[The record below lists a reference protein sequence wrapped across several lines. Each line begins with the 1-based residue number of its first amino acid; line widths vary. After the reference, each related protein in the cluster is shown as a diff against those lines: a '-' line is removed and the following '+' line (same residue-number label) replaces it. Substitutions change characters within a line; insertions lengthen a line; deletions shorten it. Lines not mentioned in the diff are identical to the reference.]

1 MKINKIHS
9 NLKVILFSVFLLT
22 YLGVNAQYISTE
34 DSIAS
39 ARERAR
45 SLIMPRV
52 SSRPT
57 SPNANSIWVNR
68 DAAISAYT
76 PKQLV
81 EDILIKGGNSCDMV
95 RNVTFKGLAWSGTA
109 WTATDRSLSYF
120 SNGDPAGFGMENG
133 LLLSTAGGNL
143 AEGPNQQ
150 AGGALGGGISVSTDP
165 DLLSLLSGI
174 NTGAV
179 LEFDFIPQQTEISFE
194 YIFASEEY
202 PQYVNTD
209 KNDVFGF
216 FISGEGIPGGKQ
228 NIALIPNT
236 NVAVTI
242 NNVNDGKTSNNT
254 QAGYASATGV
264 SPYSQYFV
272 RNYQGAESME
282 YGGRTVV
289 FTAKATVIPGKIYH
303 MKLAIANVGDS
314 AWGSGVFLKAGS
326 FDIGMGITNYGSSIE
341 GMDNVFQACAN
352 NEFVL
357 KLNARTDPM
366 TVNLTY
372 EGSAAGYIRK
382 PDGTAL
388 PASILI
394 PANTSEISIP
404 YQVLNTLAASGPFTV
419 NAHIPGCTVPISK
432 TINVYKQF
440 ISTEVQTTP
449 ACSGNDGKL
458 WVTASGGSPSMQMS
472 KDGGSN
478 WQRIGVPFTGLTPGN
493 YTVLVRD
500 SVGCNTETLITEIT
514 GKPVINNTF
523 TETTVCAGTIVPKVA
538 LTSTVAGTTYVWT
551 CNNSAI
557 GLTSGTGDIPQFTA
571 KNTTAGKLE
580 AIITVTPTAFGCV
593 GASKSYTIIVNPIAD
608 VKPISNVIVCNNSPV
623 SSIPFETTSTPTNK
637 VVYSWKNSNTAI
649 GLVSSGTGSSLPA
662 FTAVNPGT
670 APVTATIE
678 VTPKYED
685 CIGTP
690 LSFTITVN
698 PTAVVKP
705 ITNLTVCNNSQ
716 VPSIPFETTATPSGK
731 VTYTWKNSNTAIGL
745 VASGTGSN
753 LPSFTAVNPGTTPIT
768 ATIEVTPKYEDCIG
782 TPLTFTITVNPTA
795 IVKPITNLT
804 VCNNS
809 LVSSIPFETTA
820 TPTNK
825 VTYTWK
831 NSNSAIG
838 LVASGTGS
846 TLPSFTAINP
856 STAPVTATI
865 EVTPKYEDCIGTPLT
880 FTITVNPTAIV
891 KPITNL
897 AVCNNNQVLSIP
909 FETTATPSGKVTYT
923 WKNSNTAIGLA
934 ASGSGSGLPSF
945 TATNSTNSPITAVI
959 EVTPKYENCEGTK
972 LTFTI
977 TVNAPVMAGTIK
989 GNPFVCEN
997 QNPLEIKEITAASGG
1012 SNSFTYQ
1019 WKYSTDGVI
1028 WTDIPGANNI
1038 SYTPG
1043 LLTVDTHFK
1052 RMTIDGFCGQQ
1063 FESNTFTIKVMA
1075 QPTTLYWKSTAGDSN
1090 WNNPDNWVDKDGNQ
1104 LGMVP
1109 LACTDVQITGG
1120 SANYPSLDLESTPVD
1135 LYGTP
1140 QCKNITFQYGSEV
1153 AYQHKLAYEKAFVQY
1168 NWGYYSSTSGL
1179 TEGTQPD
1186 KNGSGS
1192 PCLVKERDTWY
1203 ALAAPLK
1210 NMASGDFSFG
1220 GFPVTW
1226 QGGFNIQD
1234 PVTGQS
1240 VEVEAGDFSK
1250 AYARNDIN
1258 LAETNNAVA
1267 IKVPSYKDQV
1277 GYNNH
1282 CHMDGLE
1289 GVLEF
1294 PYFENETKAPFYPA
1308 HTYDKFTG
1316 ESKFFYF
1323 DTKTLQL
1330 IYSPVGRMKRGS
1342 EAYRFIYE
1350 TSSNEVKNINI
1361 GGNSVPGYAQEISK
1375 HIATS
1380 QKVMV
1385 GNPFMASINSKR
1397 FLDANNIDPI
1407 APKLLVSDGYFV
1419 FNSTLQVWENR
1430 PFSATNNIKPQQ
1442 AFIVTLAEGVNST
1455 ELLYP
1460 FEGTYALTG
1469 PAFRG
1474 LSQVLPEGSS
1484 LYLKT
1489 SDNNDM
1495 SGDYAIL
1502 NASRMGNIESNVK
1515 KMIYTEGHV
1524 VPETF
1529 FITPDGND
1537 YNLVQAIEEGVK
1549 EIGIGVKCSDTQKPL
1564 KFTFENVSEFYSTYG
1579 VRPVL
1584 VDKFMSIE
1592 QDLTDNDTYHF
1603 NQRKTTV
1610 ENKYID
1616 ADRFVL
1622 RMASPGDIAGSVNDG
1637 IHIVY
1642 QNGVL
1647 DVKSDRIIKTVH
1659 VYDLYGRLIH
1669 SNRQINTTVYTKSLS
1684 LAQGLYIVKVR
1695 TEDGKTKVEK
1705 IMAL

>member
-1 MKINKIHS
+1 MKIRKIHN
-9 NLKVILFSVFLLT
+9 NLKAIFLSGFLLVFL
-22 YLGVNAQYISTE
+22 GANAQYISTE
-34 DSIAS
+34 DSIAI
-39 ARERAR
+39 AKERAR
-45 SLIMPRV
+45 GSIMPRT
-52 SSRPT
+52 SNRPA
-57 SPNANSIWVNR
+57 SPNANSISVNR
-68 DAAISAYT
+68 DAAIVTYT
-76 PKQLV
+76 PAELV
-81 EDILIKGGNSCDMV
+81 EKIFLKSQGGDCATEGVIED
-95 RNVTFKGLAWSGTA
+95 VTLHALNWTGTA
-109 WTATDRSLSYF
+109 WSTTSPEYNRSMSYF
-120 SNGDPAGFGMENG
+120 SGGQTTGTRVLGVESGILLTTGPG
-133 LLLSTAGGNL
+133 LY
-143 AEGPNQQ
+143 AEGPNGSGSGAQSALNGGKTLSDADLQ
-150 AGGALGGGISVSTDP
+150 ALTTN
-165 DLLSLLSGI
+165 GI
-174 NTGAV
+174 NCGTV
-179 LEFDFIPQQTEISFE
+179 LEFTFTPQSSQISFE
-194 YIFASEEY
+194 YVFGSEEY
-202 PQYVNTD
+202 PNYSNNQTY
-209 KNDVFGF
+209 NDVFGF
-216 FISGEGIPGGKQ
+216 FISDEDGVSNKR
-228 NIALIPNT
+228 NIAIVPGTTDLP
-236 NVAVTI
+236 VAI
-242 NNVNDGKTSNNT
+242 YNVNQLRNT
-254 QAGYASATGV
+254 E
-264 SPYSQYFV
+264 YFV
-272 RNYQGAESME
+272 NCYTTAGQQVE
-282 YGGRTVV
+282 YNGHTTVL
-289 FTAKATVIPGKIYH
+289 TAKANVEPGKKYRL
-303 MKLAIANVGDS
+303 KLAIANVGDS
-314 AWGSGVFLKAGS
+314 SYGSGVFLKAGS
-326 FDIGMGITNYGSSIE
+326 FDLGLGITNHGNEIQ
-341 GMDNVFQACAN
+341 GMDNVFQACESN
-352 NEFVL
+352 KFTL
-357 KLNARTDPM
+357 KINKSSVARTIAM
-366 TVNLTY
+366 TY
-372 EGSAAGYIRK
+372 SGAALNFIK
-382 PDGTAL
+382 QPDGSNM
-388 PASILI
+388 PATINV
-394 PANTSEISIP
+394 PAYSTEVSVP
-404 YQVLNTLAASGPFTV
+404 YKVLSTV
-419 NAHIPGCTVPISK
+419 STNGGDFNIKATIPGCGEITK
-432 TINVYKQF
+432 TIYVYQQF
-440 ISTEVQTTP
+440 LSATVKTTP
-449 ACSGNDGKL
+449 SCNGNDGSL
-458 WVTASGGSPSMQMS
+458 YVEAAGGSPRVEMS
-472 KDGGSN
+472 RNGGGD
-478 WQRIGVPFTGLTPGN
+478 WQKIAVPFTGLAPGN

-500 SVGCNTETLITEIT
+500 SIGCNTETLTAVVT

-571 KNTTAGKLE
+571 KNTTTGQLE
-580 AIITVTPTAFGCV
+580 ATITVTPTAFGCV
-593 GASKSYTIIVNPIAD
+593 GVSKSYKIIVNPVAG
-608 VKPISNVIVCNNSPV
+608 VKPISNLTVCNNSQV
-623 SSIPFETTSTPTNK
+623 SSIPFETTAMPTNK
-637 VVYSWKNSNTAI
+637 VTYTWKNNNAAI
-649 GLVSSGTGSSLPA
+649 GLVASGSGSNLPS
-662 FTAVNPGT
+662 FTAVNSGT

-768 ATIEVTPKYEDCIG
+768 ATIEVTPKYEDCIS

-897 AVCNNNQVLSIP
+897 TVCNNNQVLSIP

-934 ASGSGSGLPSF
+934 ASGSGSVLPSF

-1120 SANYPSLDLESTPVD
+1120 SANYPSLDLVSTPVD
-1135 LYGTP
+1135 LYGAP

-1330 IYSPVGRMKRGS
+1330 IYSPVGQMKRGS

-1419 FNSTLQVWENR
+1419 FNSTLQIWENR

-1502 NASRMGNIESNVK
+1502 NASWMGNIESNVK
-1515 KMIYTEGHV
+1515 KMIYTEGHI

-1622 RMASPGDIAGSVNDG
+1622 RMASPGDIVGSVNDG